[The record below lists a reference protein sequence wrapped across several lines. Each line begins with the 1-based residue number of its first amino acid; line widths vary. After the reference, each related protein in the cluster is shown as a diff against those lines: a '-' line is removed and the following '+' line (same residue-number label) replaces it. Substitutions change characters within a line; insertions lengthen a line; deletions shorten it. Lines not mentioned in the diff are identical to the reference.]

1 MAWDWLSGMRLFN
14 PTKHFFSFS
23 TRFTQKKTFFF
34 SLENIYLSCCKSFK
48 FISFSSLNGVKYT
61 QEKNTKAT
69 FNWNFRTFN
78 IIWKSSNQMLS
89 NIFNCKHLIDLKN
102 YASTPNSID
111 LLTEKIMP
119 HYLSNIHSKRT
130 KPYFLLTKILSF
142 FKQFLTFKSESDKI
156 LFENK
161 KEERLFAFLNW
172 YYMYPILLNKF

>member
-1 MAWDWLSGMRLFN
+1 
-14 PTKHFFSFS
+14 
-23 TRFTQKKTFFF
+23 
-34 SLENIYLSCCKSFK
+34 
-48 FISFSSLNGVKYT
+48 
-61 QEKNTKAT
+61 
-69 FNWNFRTFN
+69 
-78 IIWKSSNQMLS
+78 MLS
-89 NIFNCKHLIDLKN
+89 NIFNCKHLFDLKN
-102 YASTPNSID
+102 YASTLNSID